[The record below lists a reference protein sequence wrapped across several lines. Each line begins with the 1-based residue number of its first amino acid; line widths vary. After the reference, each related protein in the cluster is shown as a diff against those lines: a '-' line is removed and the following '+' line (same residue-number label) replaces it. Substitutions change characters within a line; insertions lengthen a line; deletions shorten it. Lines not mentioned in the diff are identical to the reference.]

1 MAAGKIRNFGFGV
14 DGVNIVTD
22 PLKLKPSEG
31 ISLQNAELV
40 PNEATGG
47 LSALTQ
53 RKGLDALNGSAMSG
67 SVIGI
72 YNWPLRTTIV
82 KTLYAAKQTEDAN
95 TFQSTIDG
103 TTWVPTST
111 PVAPVTDAYFADNS
125 NVQSARRFA
134 GFKNLLIYPG
144 GTYTQDSAN
153 PTIQSWNG
161 TDAFTV
167 TAIPVG
173 PGDSSDEPF
182 VIVDQLTIGD
192 KTYLAVSDPGGGAAP
207 DHAGRVLQL
216 DMTTG
221 KLRQVASTFGNDSG
235 QMGGG
240 TPCCMAYYQNQLFVG
255 LNGSATTNGIGKIVR
270 CFPDVDETW
279 TVDVSNLVSHPVTL
293 IAEGGGMLVGTRSSA
308 TTGAQVYFRSN
319 SALTWGSELTSG
331 GGAAGS
337 GHYQG
342 LVSYNGEVYCV
353 EYHSTTPIINIKKR
367 TALGVWSTV
376 RDVATTDSG
385 VAGNL
390 PGNGIV
396 FNSKLFFTFRSLTA
410 GGNDGFI
417 LQCATSTWT
426 KVLTDN
432 IGGSMAILTQR
443 S

>member
-22 PLKLKPSEG
+22 PLKLKASEA

-53 RKGLDALNGSAMSG
+53 RRGLDALNGSAMSG
-67 SVIGI
+67 SVTGI
-72 YNWPLRTTIV
+72 YNWPLKTTVV
-82 KTLYAAKQTEDAN
+82 KTLYAGKQTEDAN
-95 TFQSTIDG
+95 TFQSTLDG
-103 TTWVPTST
+103 TTWTPTST

-134 GFKNLLIYPG
+134 GYKNLLIYPG
-144 GTYTQDSAN
+144 GTYVQDTAN

-173 PGDSSDEPF
+173 PGDSSAPPF

-279 TVDVSNLVSHPVTL
+279 TVDVSTLVSHPVS
-293 IAEGGGMLVGTRSSA
+293 IISYGGGMLVGTRSSA
-308 TTGAQVYFRSN
+308 TTGAQIYFRSN
-319 SALTWGSELTSG
+319 SALTWGSEVTSG
-331 GGAAGS
+331 GGAGGS
-337 GHYQG
+337 GHYGGLCEYNG
-342 LVSYNGEVYCV
+342 LVYAV
-353 EYHSTTPIINIKKR
+353 EYFSTTPIIHVK
-367 TALGVWSTV
+367 V
-376 RDVATTDSG
+376 RDTAGSWTTSRDVDATDGG

-396 FNSKLFFTFRSLTA
+396 FNSKLFYAFRSLTA

-417 LQCATSTWT
+417 MELATSTWT
-426 KVLTDN
+426 KRLTDN
-432 IGGSMAILTQR
+432 LSGSMGILTQR